1 MAFRLKLAEPFG
13 DGCKRIAREQIDRA
27 QAQLKDAEDP
37 PIAVHETR
45 KSLKRLRALLRL
57 VRPSIGDEVFRAENA
72 HLRGIA
78 RMLSGARDRHVLL
91 ETVSKLEAGA
101 SGTRHTLARN
111 VRELL
116 NSANGGESPTVDV
129 AAMRQA
135 HSRLAE
141 AKGRFARLRLA
152 GGDFDLV
159 GAGLER
165 SYRQARRA
173 YNAAYEELSDEAFH
187 EWRKSTQQHWR
198 HMALL
203 SRAWP
208 ACLGARSSE
217 ARRLSQILGDDHDLA
232 MLVAFVRS
240 DAAERLGQER
250 IAKIETL
257 ARQRQKELRALARP
271 AGARLFAEGAGALR
285 RRIAVYWEAAVALRE
300 PDDDEAHT
308 DKKPGRRV
316 AAKRRLPDAEP

>member
-57 VRPSIGDEVFRAENA
+57 VRPAIGDEVFRAENA

-91 ETVSKLEAGA
+91 ETVTKLEAGE
-101 SGTRHTLARN
+101 SGPRHTLARN
-111 VRELL
+111 LRELL
-116 NSANGGESPTVDV
+116 NSGNGGDSPTVDM
-129 AAMRQA
+129 ATMRQA

-152 GGDFDLV
+152 GGGFDLV

-165 SYRQARRA
+165 SYRQARRT

-208 ACLGARSSE
+208 ECLGARSSE
-217 ARRLSQILGDDHDLA
+217 SRRLSQILGDDHDLA
-232 MLVAFVRS
+232 MLIAFVRS

-250 IAKIETL
+250 IAKIVTL

-271 AGARLFAEGAGALR
+271 TGARLFAEGAGALR

-300 PDDDEAHT
+300 PDDDEARA

-316 AAKRRLPDAEP
+316 AAKRRPPDAEP

>member
-27 QAQLKDAEDP
+27 QAQLKDADDP
-37 PIAVHETR
+37 PVAVHETR

-57 VRPSIGDEVFRAENA
+57 IRPSIGDEVFRAENT
-72 HLRGIA
+72 HLREIA
-78 RMLSGARDRHVLL
+78 RILSGARDRHVLL
-91 ETVSKLEAGA
+91 ETISKLEAGA
-101 SGTRHTLARN
+101 GASRHTLARN
-111 VRELL
+111 VREVL
-116 NSANGGESPTVDV
+116 NGANGGEGPVDV

-152 GGDFDLV
+152 GRGFDLV

-165 SYRQARRA
+165 SYRRARRA
-173 YNAAYEELSDEAFH
+173 YNAAYDELTDEAFH

-208 ACLGARSSE
+208 ACLSARSSE

-257 ARQRQKELRALARP
+257 ARQRQRELRALAQP
-271 AGARLFAEGAGALR
+271 TGARLFAEGAGALR

-300 PDDDEAHT
+300 PDEDEAHK
-308 DKKPGRRV
+308 DKKAGRRV

>member
-27 QAQLKDAEDP
+27 QAQLKDADDP

-57 VRPSIGDEVFRAENA
+57 IRPSIGDDVFHAENA

-78 RMLSGARDRHVLL
+78 RILSGARDRHVLL
-91 ETVSKLEAGA
+91 ETVAKLDPGA
-101 SGTRHTLARN
+101 SGTRSTLVRN

-116 NSANGGESPTVDV
+116 NSANGGEGPTVD
-129 AAMRQA
+129 ATAMRQA
-135 HSRLAE
+135 LGRLAE

-152 GGDFDLV
+152 GGGFDLV
-159 GAGLER
+159 GGGLER

-173 YNAAYEELSDEAFH
+173 YNAAYDELSDEAFH

-208 ACLGARSSE
+208 ACLGARSNE

-232 MLVAFVRS
+232 MLVDFVRS
-240 DAAERLGQER
+240 EAGERLGQER
-250 IAKIETL
+250 IARIETL
-257 ARQRQKELRALARP
+257 ALQRQQELRALARP
-271 AGARLFAEGAGALR
+271 TGARLFAEGPGALR
-285 RRIAVYWEAAVALRE
+285 RRIAVYWDAAVALRE
-300 PDDDEAHT
+300 PDDDEAHKQ
-308 DKKPGRRV
+308 KKPSRRV
-316 AAKRRLPDAEP
+316 AAKRGAPDTEP

>member
-57 VRPSIGDEVFRAENA
+57 VRPAIGDEVFRAENA

-91 ETVSKLEAGA
+91 ETVTKLEAGE
-101 SGTRHTLARN
+101 RHTLARN

-116 NSANGGESPTVDV
+116 NSGNGGDSPAVDV
-129 AAMRQA
+129 ATMRQA

-152 GGDFDLV
+152 GSGFDLV
-159 GAGLER
+159 GDGLER
-165 SYRQARRA
+165 SYRQARRD

-232 MLVAFVRS
+232 MLVAFVGS

-271 AGARLFAEGAGALR
+271 TGARLFAERAGALR
-285 RRIAVYWEAAVALRE
+285 RRIAVYWDAAVALRE
-300 PDDDEAHT
+300 PDDDEAHA

-316 AAKRRLPDAEP
+316 ATKRRPDAEP

>member
-27 QAQLKDAEDP
+27 QAQLKDADDP
-37 PIAVHETR
+37 PVAVHETR

-57 VRPSIGDEVFRAENA
+57 IRPSIGDEVFRAENA
-72 HLRGIA
+72 QLREIA
-78 RMLSGARDRHVLL
+78 RILSGARDRHVLL
-91 ETVSKLEAGA
+91 ETIAKLEAGA
-101 SGTRHTLARN
+101 GASRHTLARN
-111 VRELL
+111 VREVL
-116 NSANGGESPTVDV
+116 NGANGGEGPVDV

-152 GGDFDLV
+152 GGGFDLV

-173 YNAAYEELSDEAFH
+173 FNAAYDELTDEAFH
-187 EWRKSTQQHWR
+187 ECRKSTQQHWR

-203 SRAWP
+203 TRAWP
-208 ACLGARSSE
+208 ACLGARISE

-240 DAAERLGQER
+240 EAGARLGQER
-250 IAKIETL
+250 IAKVETL
-257 ARQRQKELRALARP
+257 ARQRQRELRALAKP

-300 PDDDEAHT
+300 PDEDEGRK
-308 DKKPGRRV
+308 DKKPGHRV